1 MTEET
6 GFKRIGPPKVTE
18 KIGDLFT
25 VEIMINGN
33 PDNIWL
39 ECFRNPSR
47 FKYNEA
53 HPSNAIIVGSKI
65 TFSWAE
71 SKIRESVIDLDSY
84 IQQANE
90 CYNKKMSE
98 KLSAE
103 KRVQDEAMARQADI
117 YRVNE
122 SLKDL

>member
-6 GFKRIGPPKVTE
+6 GFKRIGPPKVTA

-33 PDNIWL
+33 PDHIWV

-47 FKYNEA
+47 RKYNEA
-53 HPSNAIIVGSKI
+53 HPSNAMIVGNKI
-65 TFSWAE
+65 TFSWTE
-71 SKIRESVIDLDSY
+71 SKIKESIIDLDSY

-90 CYNKKMSE
+90 CYNKKMTE
-98 KLSAE
+98 KRSAE
-103 KRVQDEAMARQADI
+103 KRVQEEAIARQADI